1 MDRFKTQ
8 FMMSDVR
15 TYVTV
20 DHLEDQTFGCTL
32 NLVDFFEGDEV
43 PTDNSNYDLKIRQ
56 REDGTWEQEG
66 TPKVHLKTDD
76 LQRLGKAIEE
86 VG

>member
-20 DHLEDQTFGCTL
+20 DRLEDQTFGCTL

-43 PTDNSNYDLKIRQ
+43 PTDNANYDLKIRQ
-56 REDGTWEQEG
+56 REDGTWEQSG
-66 TPKVHLKTDD
+66 MPKVHLKTDD
-76 LQRLGKAIEE
+76 LQSLGKAIED

>member
-1 MDRFKTQ
+1 MDTFKTQ

-20 DHLEDQTFGCTL
+20 DLLADKTFGCTL

-43 PTDNSNYDLKIRQ
+43 PTDNANYDLKIRQ
-56 REDGTWEQEG
+56 REDGTWGTSRYTEG
-66 TPKVHLKTDD
+66 TFVESRPSTLRK
-76 LQRLGKAIEE
+76 GN
-86 VG
+86 

>member
-20 DHLEDQTFGCTL
+20 DQLADQTFGCTL

-43 PTDNSNYDLKIRQ
+43 PTDNSNYDLKIKQ
-56 REDGTWEQEG
+56 REDGTWEQAG
-66 TPKVHLKTDD
+66 TPKVHLRSDD
-76 LQRLGKAIEE
+76 LQRLGKAIQEI
-86 VG
+86 G